1 MSKWMTYWEGAM
13 AEYREAD
20 RIYGPGCAD
29 DNASYWPGREE
40 GMQEAFMKGASRHIE
55 TLGSGA
61 FPGHELEL
69 SILIEI
75 GVARAGLR
83 LPDLNDQMQGLV
95 QSSKTAGEIQN
106 LLKTVFQRGDTERA
120 KAELANASLSL

>member
-1 MSKWMTYWEGAM
+1 MSKWMAYWESALS
-13 AEYREAD
+13 EYREAD

-29 DNASYWPGREE
+29 DNASRWPGREE
-40 GMQEAFMKGASRHIE
+40 GMKEAFMKGACRHIE

-61 FPGHELEL
+61 YPGHETEL

-83 LPDLNDQMQGLV
+83 LPDLNEHVQGLV
-95 QSSKTAGEIQN
+95 QDGHSTGEIQK
-106 LLKTVFQRGDTERA
+106 LLSTIFHREDPEKAAGDLV
-120 KAELANASLSL
+120 KASLSL